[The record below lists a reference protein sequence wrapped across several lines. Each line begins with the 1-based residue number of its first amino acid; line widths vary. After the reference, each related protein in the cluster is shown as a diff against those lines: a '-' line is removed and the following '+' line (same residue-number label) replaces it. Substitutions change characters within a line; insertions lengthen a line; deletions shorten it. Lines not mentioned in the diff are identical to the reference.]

1 MSVSLSVGADLIEP
15 SSLLF
20 CRNLSLNG
28 NLLDAFLR
36 PVAFKGRF
44 VALVDAVAAV
54 SGTWTGST
62 LSCSHV

>member
-1 MSVSLSVGADLIEP
+1 MSVGLSVGAVLIEL

-20 CRNLSLNG
+20 CRILSLNG
-28 NLLDAFLR
+28 NLSDAFLR

-44 VALVDAVAAV
+44 VALVDAAAAV

-62 LSCSHV
+62 LSCFHV